1 MMTLPRIAAGL
12 IAITGAIHLV
22 LSPEYLEEEPYLGV
36 LFILG
41 AAACALVAV
50 GLWRNGGDR
59 RMWALGS
66 LVALGMAVGFILS
79 RTTGLPGFKE
89 EEWQPIGLC
98 PVRLEVASARIAAR
112 GPTARD
118 ARREPAR
125 GY

>member
-22 LSPEYLEEEPYLGV
+22 LSPEYLEEEAYLGV

-41 AAACALVAV
+41 AAACAVVAV

-66 LVALGMAVGFILS
+66 LVALGMAAGFILS

-89 EEWQPIGLC
+89 EEWEPIGLFT
-98 PVRLEVASARIAAR
+98 VLLEVAFIGIAAR
-112 GPTARD
+112 CATAR
-118 ARREPAR
+118 
-125 GY
+125 